1 MGALLAPVE
10 AVERERAAPRCLHV
24 DPELDEPRPT
34 ALREHVAPGASC
46 SEDRIGPVS
55 GILFDP
61 EHVGGDEPVA
71 HGDTESASQVVVAGP
86 GPPDRLGMGPLAKRA
101 DLLGRGEAGEGLERV
116 RDLGAGDAE
125 VPVAAR
131 GLDAHQAAVDQASQ
145 VRGERGGSHPG
156 LCGQRARGERP
167 AVEKR
172 HQYRGARRFAHQG
185 GNRGDIDVPCH
196 HSVANHF
203 HHANACTL
211 RGRAKHPAKRPAGG
225 APEAESTIDGAASR
239 PRGRPSLWPLV
250 AICVGYVMVIIDT
263 MVVNV
268 ALPALSKS
276 LHTSTSGLQWIVDAY
291 SLVFGALLLSA
302 GALGDRRGAKAVFQV
317 GMAVFAVS
325 SLSCGLAPTTGL
337 LIAARGIQ
345 GLGAALAVPAS
356 FSLLQAAYP
365 DQATRR
371 RAVGIRGAVAGIAA
385 GAGPVVGGALVSGL
399 GWRSVFS

>member
-1 MGALLAPVE
+1 
-10 AVERERAAPRCLHV
+10 
-24 DPELDEPRPT
+24 
-34 ALREHVAPGASC
+34 
-46 SEDRIGPVS
+46 
-55 GILFDP
+55 
-61 EHVGGDEPVA
+61 
-71 HGDTESASQVVVAGP
+71 
-86 GPPDRLGMGPLAKRA
+86 
-101 DLLGRGEAGEGLERV
+101 
-116 RDLGAGDAE
+116 
-125 VPVAAR
+125 
-131 GLDAHQAAVDQASQ
+131 
-145 VRGERGGSHPG
+145 
-156 LCGQRARGERP
+156 
-167 AVEKR
+167 
-172 HQYRGARRFAHQG
+172 
-185 GNRGDIDVPCH
+185 
-196 HSVANHF
+196 
-203 HHANACTL
+203 
-211 RGRAKHPAKRPAGG
+211 
-225 APEAESTIDGAASR
+225 
-239 PRGRPSLWPLV
+239 
-250 AICVGYVMVIIDT
+250 MVILDT